1 MKRREKQFTGR
12 DALLW
17 VLLFFGVIVAANGT
31 MIWFALSVG
40 GGP

>member
-1 MKRREKQFTGR
+1 MKRNDKQFTGR

-17 VLLFFGVIVAANGT
+17 VVLFFGAIAMANGI
-31 MIWFALSVG
+31 MVWFALTTG

>member
-1 MKRREKQFTGR
+1 MKRKDKIFTGR

-17 VLLFFGVIVAANGT
+17 VVLFFGVIILANGT
-31 MIWFALSVG
+31 MIWFALNPG